1 MKRAIPILLIV
12 IVLAVGGYF
21 GYQAW
26 QRAQAAAA
34 GSFQTAQVTRG
45 TLTAIVG
52 ATGTVRANQSGVLT
66 WQASGRIGTI
76 LVKTGDKVTAGKVL
90 AELDPLSLPQS
101 IILARADLVTA
112 KRNLES
118 LQDSDVARAQAQQVL
133 VAAQKELDDATTDRE
148 SLKYSRVTDDTK
160 EVARANLALAQEE
173 VDKAQDFYDQVK
185 DRPESDQLR
194 AQALSALANAKQDRD
209 RKQANLNW
217 MESGPDSLDIAE
229 ADARVELAQASL
241 ADAEREWERLK
252 NGVDPQDIEA
262 AQARVTAIEAIIDQ
276 VNLEAPFSGTVTES
290 RSKIGDEVAPGT
302 ISFRVDDL
310 SHLLVDVQVT
320 EVDINRITIG
330 QDASLT
336 FDAIQGQTYT
346 GKVVEVA
353 QVGENVQGVVN
364 FNVTI
369 ELTDA
374 DARVRPAMTAAVN
387 LVTDT
392 LENAL
397 LVPNRAVR
405 LREGKRIVYLLTN
418 GIPTQTEITLGLTS
432 DTFSQVVDGV
442 SQGDVLV
449 LNPPVEFQAGGGPPG
464 GGFGN

>member
-1 MKRAIPILLIV
+1 MKRAIPILLVV
-12 IVLAVGGYF
+12 IILAVGGYF

-26 QRAQAAAA
+26 QRAQAAAV
-34 GSFQTAQVTRG
+34 GGYQTAQVTRG

-52 ATGTVRANQSGVLT
+52 ATGTVRANQSGVLS

-76 LVKTGDKVTAGKVL
+76 LVKTGDMVTAGQLL
-90 AELDPLSLPQS
+90 AELDPKSLPQS

-112 KRNLES
+112 KRNLDS

-148 SLKYSRVTDDTK
+148 SLKYSRVSDDTK

-185 DRPESDQLR
+185 NRPESDQLR
-194 AQALSALANAKQDRD
+194 AQALSALATAKQNRD
-209 RKQANLNW
+209 RNQANLNW
-217 MESGPDSLDIAE
+217 MESGPDSLDVAE

-262 AQARVTAIEAIIDQ
+262 AQARVTAIEATIDQ
-276 VNLEAPFSGTVTES
+276 VNLEAPFSGTITEA
-290 RSKIGDEVAPGT
+290 RSKTGDEVAPGT
-302 ISFRVDDL
+302 ISYRVDDL

-320 EVDINRITIG
+320 EVDINRIIIG
-330 QDASLT
+330 QEASLT

-353 QVGENVQGVVN
+353 QVGQNVQGVVN

-374 DARVRPAMTAAVN
+374 DERVRPAMTAAVN

-392 LENAL
+392 LEDTL

-418 GIPTQTEITLGLTS
+418 GIPTPTDITLGLTS
-432 DTFSQVVDGV
+432 DTFSEVVDGV
-442 SQGDVLV
+442 AQGDVLV
-449 LNPPVEFQAGGGPPG
+449 LNPPVEFQAGGGQQ

>member
-1 MKRAIPILLIV
+1 MKRAIPILLVV
-12 IVLAVGGYF
+12 IILAVGGYF

-26 QRAQAAAA
+26 QRAQAAAV
-34 GSFQTAQVTRG
+34 GSYQTAQVTRG

-52 ATGTVRANQSGVLT
+52 ATGTVRANQSGVLS

-76 LVKTGDKVTAGKVL
+76 LVKTGDVVTAGQLL
-90 AELDPLSLPQS
+90 AELDPKSLPQS

-148 SLKYSRVTDDTK
+148 SLKYSRVSDDTK

-173 VDKAQDFYDQVK
+173 VDNAQDFYDQVK
-185 DRPESDQLR
+185 NRPESDQLR
-194 AQALSALANAKQDRD
+194 AQALSALATAKQNRD
-209 RKQANLNW
+209 RNQANLNW

-262 AQARVTAIEAIIDQ
+262 AQARVTAIEATIDQ
-276 VNLEAPFSGTVTES
+276 VNLEAPFSGTITEA
-290 RSKIGDEVAPGT
+290 RSKTGDEVAPGT
-302 ISFRVDDL
+302 ISYRVDDL

-320 EVDINRITIG
+320 EVDINRILIG

-336 FDAIQGQTYT
+336 FDAIQGQAYT

-353 QVGENVQGVVN
+353 QVGQNVQGVVN

-374 DARVRPAMTAAVN
+374 DERVRPAMTAAVN

-392 LENAL
+392 LEDTL

-418 GIPTQTEITLGLTS
+418 GIPTPTEITLGLTS
-432 DTFSQVVDGV
+432 DTFSEAVDGV
-442 SQGDVLV
+442 AQGDVLV
-449 LNPPVEFQAGGGPPG
+449 LNPPVEFQAGGGPQ